1 MRIWVDDERP
11 MPWTEGKIAD
21 IHAETSDEAI
31 RWLESWRRNNAERG
45 RPLNNMI
52 DEVSL
57 DHDLGGD
64 DTGMKVLDWMI
75 EHGVWPAELTIHTSN
90 PPARK
95 QMLAAANA
103 EGPPEMKI
111 SVIYDHLN
119 KEDSE

>member
-1 MRIWVDDERP
+1 

-111 SVIYDHLN
+111 SVIYDHLRRG
-119 KEDSE
+119 

>member
-1 MRIWVDDERP
+1 
-11 MPWTEGKIAD
+11 MPWDRNKITHV
-21 IHAETSDEAI
+21 HAESSAEAI
-31 RWLESWRRNNAERG
+31 KWLETWRRNNAARD
-45 RPLNNMI
+45 RPLGYLL

-64 DTGMKVLDWMI
+64 DTGFIVLDWMI
-75 EHGVWPAELTIHTSN
+75 EHEVWPAELTIHTSN

-111 SVIYDHLN
+111 SVIYDHLD
-119 KEDSE
+119 KSSED